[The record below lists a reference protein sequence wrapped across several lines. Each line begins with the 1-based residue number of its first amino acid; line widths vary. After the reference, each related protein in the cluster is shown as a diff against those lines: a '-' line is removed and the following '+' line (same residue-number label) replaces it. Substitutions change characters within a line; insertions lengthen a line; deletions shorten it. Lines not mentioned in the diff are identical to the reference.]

1 MGKSIR
7 GALLLVG
14 MLGVCV
20 GCSNGTAK
28 GDPPATQDAGRDA
41 DPAARETGGSDAP
54 DGTTFSDLY
63 GDLFSRAG
71 AAKCQSPTC
80 HGSNP
85 PAGGP
90 YMGTD
95 RSGVYQ
101 AFTTY
106 QYLGKAVVAP
116 GSNALTQ
123 SALLD
128 IVDPD
133 TGFMP
138 RIDPTIGNRKLTQE
152 ELQRIGT
159 WLSRGAP
166 FD

>member
-1 MGKSIR
+1 
-7 GALLLVG
+7 
-14 MLGVCV
+14 
-20 GCSNGTAK
+20 
-28 GDPPATQDAGRDA
+28 
-41 DPAARETGGSDAP
+41 
-54 DGTTFSDLY
+54 
-63 GDLFSRAG
+63 
-71 AAKCQSPTC
+71 
-80 HGSNP
+80 
-85 PAGGP
+85 
-90 YMGTD
+90 MGTD

-116 GSNALTQ
+116 GSSALTQ

-133 TGFMP
+133 TGIMP
-138 RIDPTIGNRKLTQE
+138 RIDPAIGNRKLTQE
-152 ELQRIGT
+152 ELQRIAT